1 MKKISYPLIS
11 LILFIN
17 IFACAGYNP
26 IFSSSNLKFKIEEYS
41 ISGDQK
47 FGYKIY
53 SKLYNLSRSS
63 ETTPNTKNIYIKIN
77 SSQKKDAT
85 AKNTAGKVLG
95 YRISVSTTITIS
107 DYLTEKEI
115 LSDSFSFSSTYK
127 VQDQFSETVKLEKQ
141 IIENLAEKTYQDL
154 LIKFSENIL

>member
-1 MKKISYPLIS
+1 M
-11 LILFIN
+11 
-17 IFACAGYNP
+17 
-26 IFSSSNLKFKIEEYS
+26 
-41 ISGDQK
+41 
-47 FGYKIY
+47 
-53 SKLYNLSRSS
+53 
-63 ETTPNTKNIYIKIN
+63 
-77 SSQKKDAT
+77 
-85 AKNTAGKVLG
+85 G